1 MPTRDGYAEG
11 IPSWTD
17 LSTTDVAGA
26 KEFYTTLFGWEYREE
41 ETDSAPYSM
50 ATKKGLSAAGIGELQ
65 TEGHP
70 PVWSTYFAVSNADA
84 TAAKVKDAGG
94 RVLLEPFDVTDA
106 GRMAIVSDPTGA
118 VFGIWQAGNHFG
130 AAIVNEHGALNWNE
144 LLTDDTEK
152 ALAFYQEVFGHE
164 IEVSTSL
171 TGSDYFLIKVGDRG
185 VAGAMAKPMAE
196 IPNHWGVYFAVDDV
210 AKTIVQATENGGSL
224 VHGPQEIPE
233 VGTFAGLVDPYG
245 SNFTVIQLASEVD

>member
-1 MPTRDGYAEG
+1 
-11 IPSWTD
+11 
-17 LSTTDVAGA
+17 
-26 KEFYTTLFGWEYREE
+26 
-41 ETDSAPYSM
+41 M

-185 VAGAMAKPMAE
+185 LPVPWRSRWPRFQTIGVSTSQLTTWQRQSCRPQKTAGHSFTDRRRSRRSVRSPVLS
-196 IPNHWGVYFAVDDV
+196 IL
-210 AKTIVQATENGGSL
+210 T
-224 VHGPQEIPE
+224 
-233 VGTFAGLVDPYG
+233 DPT
-245 SNFTVIQLASEVD
+245 SP

>member
-1 MPTRDGYAEG
+1 
-11 IPSWTD
+11 
-17 LSTTDVAGA
+17 
-26 KEFYTTLFGWEYREE
+26 
-41 ETDSAPYSM
+41 M

-70 PVWSTYFAVSNADA
+70 PTWSTYFAVSNADA

-118 VFGIWQAGNHFG
+118 VFDIWQAGNHFG

-144 LLTDDTEK
+144 LLTDETEK

-245 SNFTVIQLASEVD
+245 SNLHRDSTGERGRLTIEEPGPGGPGSSRSFS

>member
-1 MPTRDGYAEG
+1 
-11 IPSWTD
+11 
-17 LSTTDVAGA
+17 
-26 KEFYTTLFGWEYREE
+26 
-41 ETDSAPYSM
+41 M

-65 TEGHP
+65 TEGDP
-70 PVWSTYFAVSNADA
+70 PTWSTYFAVSNADA

-118 VFGIWQAGNHFG
+118 VFDIWQAGNHFG